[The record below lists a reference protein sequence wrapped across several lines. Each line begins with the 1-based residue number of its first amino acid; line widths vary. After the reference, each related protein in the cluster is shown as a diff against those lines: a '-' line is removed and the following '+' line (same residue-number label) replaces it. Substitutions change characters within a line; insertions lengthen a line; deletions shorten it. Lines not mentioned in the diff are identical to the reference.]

1 MRTAEGGAPVA
12 MTQKKPT
19 RSVARVLVADD
30 HGVTRFGLVQFLRNK
45 LNARTTHEAQRFDDA
60 LTLLQS
66 HTVDLAIF
74 DLGIPGLVSP
84 ADLAQVRDAWPAMK
98 VVVLSGSSE
107 RGDILTALAAGVHGY
122 IVKTE
127 TMDGLAERLGYVL
140 SGEVYVPPCLTERSL
155 PDRRPPERR
164 DGAAI
169 VDALD
174 VVADGAGGPK
184 LSLRQRQVLSAIMRG
199 QSNKQIAK
207 ELNLAI
213 GTVKMHVS
221 AVLTALGAQNR
232 LHAASLGRALGK

>member
-1 MRTAEGGAPVA
+1 
-12 MTQKKPT
+12 MTQKKST
-19 RSVARVLVADD
+19 RSATRVLVADD
-30 HGVTRFGLVQFLRNK
+30 HGVTRFGLIQFLRNK
-45 LNARTTHEAQRFDDA
+45 LDVRTTHEAQRFDDA

-66 HTVDLAIF
+66 QTVDLAIF
-74 DLGIPGLVSP
+74 DLGIPGLASP

-98 VVVLSGSSE
+98 VVVLSGSSQ

-140 SGEVYVPPCLTERSL
+140 SGEVYVPPCLTERCTL
-155 PDRRPPERR
+155 TPLAH
-164 DGAAI
+164 AAE
-169 VDALD
+169 A
-174 VVADGAGGPK
+174 VADGGQGPK
-184 LSLRQRQVLSAIMRG
+184 LTARQRQVLKAIMRG

-232 LHAASLGRALGK
+232 LHAASLGRALGE